1 MARPLRLGTGHL
13 SFLFGVSLEL
23 IMFKSVDARVD
34 FPEMERD
41 ILQWWEE
48 NDIAK
53 KYMERNQNSGKR
65 YSFIDGPIT
74 ANNPMGVHHAWGR
87 GYKDLFTRFRTMQ
100 GYEQRYQNGFDGQG
114 LWIEVEVEKELGFAS
129 KTDIEEYGVDKFV
142 TLCKERVQRFSD
154 VITEQSIRLGY
165 WMDWNNSYHT
175 MSDEN
180 NYTIWHFLKVCHD
193 KGLIYEGTDVMPWC
207 PRCSTGLSEH
217 EIVTEG
223 YVEIVHPGLFVK
235 FPLVD
240 EEDVNEVQESILVWT
255 TTPWTL
261 SSNVAA
267 AVNPDMDYIK
277 VSQENE
283 FIFIAKGQV
292 STIKGDYEIV
302 EELKGS
308 SLVGRTYTGPFD
320 ELPAQQG
327 VIHKI
332 VAWDEVSEVEG
343 TGIVHIA
350 PGAGKED
357 FALGKVENLV
367 AIAPLDD
374 LGNFVDG
381 FDWLTGLNVYE
392 VNDRIYESL
401 KSKKVFYNLERY
413 PHRYPHC
420 WRCGSELVFRLVD
433 EWFIKMDPLRES
445 LSRVTQNINWVPEF
459 GMKRELD
466 WLRNMDDWMIS
477 KKRYY
482 GLALPIYKCECGH
495 FEVIGS
501 EDELKERAIEGW
513 IDYEGNSPHRPWIDS
528 VKIACGSCGA
538 KVDRIL
544 DVGNPWLDAGIV
556 SFSTLQYRD
565 DKDYWKK
572 WFPAD
577 WISESF
583 PGQYRNWFYSLLVMS
598 TVLADSEPC
607 KNIFSYALMRDEN
620 GEEMHKSKGN
630 AIWFEDAAEKM
641 GVDAMRWQF
650 ARQNP
655 ASNLNFGSGTADE
668 IRRQFLIPLWNVY
681 SFFVTY
687 ANIDE
692 FDPSVEFPKVEQR
705 TELDQW
711 ILSEI
716 NSLVSTVTKGLE
728 AFEPERVTREVELF
742 SEYLSNWYVR
752 RSRRRFWK
760 EGLLSDGE
768 SDSDQDKLSAYA
780 TLYEVLLTL
789 TKLLAPVMPFVTES
803 IYQNL
808 TSTQIESKESVHL
821 EEYPVS
827 DESIVDSDLS
837 ERTRLAMRLSSMGRS
852 ARSKAGIKVRQ
863 PLESLF
869 VHTRTPAESHML
881 PMIEDQIL
889 DELNVKKIV
898 PVADASDIVSFR
910 IQPNLPVLGPKYG
923 REISDIRNLLEAA
936 DPEVI
941 RKSVES
947 GTDVQ
952 LGEYSLEA
960 TDILVT
966 ATELDG
972 VSSSTDSG
980 YAVGISSEISK
991 ELENEGIAREFVHR
1005 VQNMRK
1011 SAGFEISDR
1020 ILLRVTGSSQIVSVL
1035 KGYSEYISQEI
1046 LADNLDQDLAGS
1058 NPFTEDHDI
1067 GGEHMTI
1074 SIKKS

>member
-308 SLVGRTYTGPFD
+308 SLVWRTYTGPFD

-420 WRCGSELVFRLVD
+420 
-433 EWFIKMDPLRES
+433 
-445 LSRVTQNINWVPEF
+445 
-459 GMKRELD
+459 
-466 WLRNMDDWMIS
+466 
-477 KKRYY
+477 
-482 GLALPIYKCECGH
+482 
-495 FEVIGS
+495 
-501 EDELKERAIEGW
+501 
-513 IDYEGNSPHRPWIDS
+513 
-528 VKIACGSCGA
+528 
-538 KVDRIL
+538 
-544 DVGNPWLDAGIV
+544 
-556 SFSTLQYRD
+556 
-565 DKDYWKK
+565 
-572 WFPAD
+572 
-577 WISESF
+577 
-583 PGQYRNWFYSLLVMS
+583 
-598 TVLADSEPC
+598 
-607 KNIFSYALMRDEN
+607 
-620 GEEMHKSKGN
+620 
-630 AIWFEDAAEKM
+630 
-641 GVDAMRWQF
+641 
-650 ARQNP
+650 
-655 ASNLNFGSGTADE
+655 
-668 IRRQFLIPLWNVY
+668 
-681 SFFVTY
+681 
-687 ANIDE
+687 
-692 FDPSVEFPKVEQR
+692 
-705 TELDQW
+705 
-711 ILSEI
+711 
-716 NSLVSTVTKGLE
+716 
-728 AFEPERVTREVELF
+728 
-742 SEYLSNWYVR
+742 
-752 RSRRRFWK
+752 
-760 EGLLSDGE
+760 
-768 SDSDQDKLSAYA
+768 
-780 TLYEVLLTL
+780 
-789 TKLLAPVMPFVTES
+789 
-803 IYQNL
+803 
-808 TSTQIESKESVHL
+808 
-821 EEYPVS
+821 
-827 DESIVDSDLS
+827 
-837 ERTRLAMRLSSMGRS
+837 
-852 ARSKAGIKVRQ
+852 
-863 PLESLF
+863 
-869 VHTRTPAESHML
+869 
-881 PMIEDQIL
+881 
-889 DELNVKKIV
+889 
-898 PVADASDIVSFR
+898 
-910 IQPNLPVLGPKYG
+910 
-923 REISDIRNLLEAA
+923 
-936 DPEVI
+936 
-941 RKSVES
+941 
-947 GTDVQ
+947 
-952 LGEYSLEA
+952 
-960 TDILVT
+960 
-966 ATELDG
+966 
-972 VSSSTDSG
+972 
-980 YAVGISSEISK
+980 
-991 ELENEGIAREFVHR
+991 
-1005 VQNMRK
+1005 
-1011 SAGFEISDR
+1011 
-1020 ILLRVTGSSQIVSVL
+1020 
-1035 KGYSEYISQEI
+1035 
-1046 LADNLDQDLAGS
+1046 
-1058 NPFTEDHDI
+1058 
-1067 GGEHMTI
+1067 
-1074 SIKKS
+1074 

>member
-1 MARPLRLGTGHL
+1 
-13 SFLFGVSLEL
+13 
-23 IMFKSVDARVD
+23 MFKSVDARVD

-477 KKRYY
+477 KKWYY
-482 GLALPIYKCECGH
+482 GLALPIY
-495 FEVIGS
+495 
-501 EDELKERAIEGW
+501 
-513 IDYEGNSPHRPWIDS
+513 
-528 VKIACGSCGA
+528 
-538 KVDRIL
+538 
-544 DVGNPWLDAGIV
+544 
-556 SFSTLQYRD
+556 
-565 DKDYWKK
+565 
-572 WFPAD
+572 
-577 WISESF
+577 
-583 PGQYRNWFYSLLVMS
+583 
-598 TVLADSEPC
+598 
-607 KNIFSYALMRDEN
+607 
-620 GEEMHKSKGN
+620 
-630 AIWFEDAAEKM
+630 
-641 GVDAMRWQF
+641 
-650 ARQNP
+650 
-655 ASNLNFGSGTADE
+655 
-668 IRRQFLIPLWNVY
+668 
-681 SFFVTY
+681 
-687 ANIDE
+687 
-692 FDPSVEFPKVEQR
+692 
-705 TELDQW
+705 
-711 ILSEI
+711 
-716 NSLVSTVTKGLE
+716 
-728 AFEPERVTREVELF
+728 
-742 SEYLSNWYVR
+742 
-752 RSRRRFWK
+752 
-760 EGLLSDGE
+760 
-768 SDSDQDKLSAYA
+768 
-780 TLYEVLLTL
+780 
-789 TKLLAPVMPFVTES
+789 
-803 IYQNL
+803 
-808 TSTQIESKESVHL
+808 
-821 EEYPVS
+821 
-827 DESIVDSDLS
+827 
-837 ERTRLAMRLSSMGRS
+837 
-852 ARSKAGIKVRQ
+852 
-863 PLESLF
+863 
-869 VHTRTPAESHML
+869 
-881 PMIEDQIL
+881 
-889 DELNVKKIV
+889 
-898 PVADASDIVSFR
+898 
-910 IQPNLPVLGPKYG
+910 
-923 REISDIRNLLEAA
+923 
-936 DPEVI
+936 
-941 RKSVES
+941 
-947 GTDVQ
+947 
-952 LGEYSLEA
+952 
-960 TDILVT
+960 
-966 ATELDG
+966 
-972 VSSSTDSG
+972 
-980 YAVGISSEISK
+980 
-991 ELENEGIAREFVHR
+991 
-1005 VQNMRK
+1005 
-1011 SAGFEISDR
+1011 
-1020 ILLRVTGSSQIVSVL
+1020 
-1035 KGYSEYISQEI
+1035 
-1046 LADNLDQDLAGS
+1046 
-1058 NPFTEDHDI
+1058 
-1067 GGEHMTI
+1067 
-1074 SIKKS
+1074 

>member
-808 TSTQIESKESVHL
+808 TSTQIGSKESVHL

-1011 SAGFEISDR
+1011 SAEFEISDR

>member
-1 MARPLRLGTGHL
+1 
-13 SFLFGVSLEL
+13 
-23 IMFKSVDARVD
+23 MFKSVDARVD

-401 KSKKVFYNLERY
+401 KSKNVFYNLERY

-513 IDYEGNSPHRPWIDS
+513 IDYEGNSPHSPWIDS

-716 NSLVSTVTKGLE
+716 NSLVATVTK
-728 AFEPERVTREVELF
+728 
-742 SEYLSNWYVR
+742 
-752 RSRRRFWK
+752 
-760 EGLLSDGE
+760 
-768 SDSDQDKLSAYA
+768 
-780 TLYEVLLTL
+780 
-789 TKLLAPVMPFVTES
+789 
-803 IYQNL
+803 
-808 TSTQIESKESVHL
+808 
-821 EEYPVS
+821 
-827 DESIVDSDLS
+827 
-837 ERTRLAMRLSSMGRS
+837 
-852 ARSKAGIKVRQ
+852 
-863 PLESLF
+863 
-869 VHTRTPAESHML
+869 
-881 PMIEDQIL
+881 
-889 DELNVKKIV
+889 
-898 PVADASDIVSFR
+898 
-910 IQPNLPVLGPKYG
+910 
-923 REISDIRNLLEAA
+923 
-936 DPEVI
+936 
-941 RKSVES
+941 
-947 GTDVQ
+947 
-952 LGEYSLEA
+952 
-960 TDILVT
+960 
-966 ATELDG
+966 
-972 VSSSTDSG
+972 
-980 YAVGISSEISK
+980 
-991 ELENEGIAREFVHR
+991 
-1005 VQNMRK
+1005 
-1011 SAGFEISDR
+1011 
-1020 ILLRVTGSSQIVSVL
+1020 
-1035 KGYSEYISQEI
+1035 
-1046 LADNLDQDLAGS
+1046 
-1058 NPFTEDHDI
+1058 
-1067 GGEHMTI
+1067 
-1074 SIKKS
+1074 